1 MAKEERIKQV
11 AETAQKA
18 LYAFSDTANEL
29 PELQATELLIIL
41 YGVFLDAA
49 NNLELDP
56 DELYLLMKKGIGYTK
71 TAMKRFLN
79 IVIVAS
85 FFSVVAATIWV
96 VWDQREVVLNTFYT
110 ALIVFMAVLV
120 CKEVWII
127 AKELRR

>member
-1 MAKEERIKQV
+1 MNKEKRIKQV

-56 DELYLLMKKGIGYTK
+56 DELYL
-71 TAMKRFLN
+71 
-79 IVIVAS
+79 
-85 FFSVVAATIWV
+85 
-96 VWDQREVVLNTFYT
+96 
-110 ALIVFMAVLV
+110 
-120 CKEVWII
+120 
-127 AKELRR
+127 